1 MRILYLVFCFFLIL
15 ACNNSQNKKKSFPTE
30 NEIIQIPDSLLGK
43 DWEGNEILVGK
54 VSLAQLSTYT
64 SDWFSNEYNL
74 YKTNQ
79 SLLTKIKPLLNN
91 KKVTL
96 IMGTWC
102 EDSQREVPGMI
113 KILTEA
119 GYPTSSMDIIA
130 VDEDKTTPGKLEKA
144 FELFNVPT
152 LIFSE
157 NGTEINRI
165 VEFPINGLE
174 QDILAILSGKDYKN
188 AYAE

>member
-64 SDWFSNEYNL
+64 SDWYSNEYDL

-174 QDILAILSGKDYKN
+174 QDILAILSGEDYKN

>member
-64 SDWFSNEYNL
+64 SDWFSNEYDL

>member
-174 QDILAILSGKDYKN
+174 QDILAILSGEDYKN

>member
-1 MRILYLVFCFFLIL
+1 MRIIYFSFCVLFFLG
-15 ACNNSQNKKKSFPTE
+15 CNNVSNKKTSDSTE
-30 NEIIQIPDSLLGK
+30 KEIVQIPQEILGK
-43 DWEGNEILVGK
+43 DLEGNEIMVGK
-54 VSLAQLSTYT
+54 ISLAQLSTYAT
-64 SDWFSNEYNL
+64 EWYQKEYDF
-74 YKTNQ
+74 YKVNQ
-79 SLLTKIKPLLNN
+79 TLLSEIKTVL
-91 KKVTL
+91 KDQKVTL

-113 KILTEA
+113 KILNMA
-119 GYPTSSMDIIA
+119 GYPTSSMEIIA
-130 VDEDKTTPGKLEKA
+130 VDEDKTTPKKLEKPYD
-144 FELFNVPT
+144 LVNVPT

-174 QDILAILSGKDYKN
+174 GDILAILSGDDYKN

>member
-15 ACNNSQNKKKSFPTE
+15 ACNNSQNKEKSFPTE

-64 SDWFSNEYNL
+64 TDWYSNEYDL

-130 VDEDKTTPGKLEKA
+130 VDEDKTTPGKLEKV

-174 QDILAILSGKDYKN
+174 QDILAILSGEDYKN

>member
-15 ACNNSQNKKKSFPTE
+15 ACNDSQNKKKSFPTE

-64 SDWFSNEYNL
+64 SDWYSNEYDL

-130 VDEDKTTPGKLEKA
+130 VDEDKTTPGKLEKV

-174 QDILAILSGKDYKN
+174 QDILAILSGEDYKN

>member
-130 VDEDKTTPGKLEKA
+130 VDEDKTTPGKLEKV

-174 QDILAILSGKDYKN
+174 QDILAILSGEDYKN